1 MLGKH
6 ASAPARVLRHLGR
19 ITIISSRPTS
29 ELRLVPR
36 DPGSSLPLSDS
47 TSGAVARLRD
57 RDDIVEFRGR
67 LALRNVTTTPHEA
80 TIADLL
86 FVRGV
91 LDAADIGYL
100 LVRGNDDRPVLAVDV
115 TRGPE
120 LRAALTAGCARE
132 PFYAKAMDIRGSR
145 LRLVADGG
153 LSTVADARI
162 LRVHR
167 PRVEPTSG
175 MHYGTSGAVQI
186 ELWSFTDADIVA
198 PVVNSLT
205 RRSIPASE
213 AVHGT
218 VERYGLTWPTIEDM
232 FDAHASDIGFDIDI
246 VFSWVDGSSAE
257 FQAQRAKRMKNYVV
271 GSGDDSAARFR
282 QIDELKY
289 ALRSVHMYAPWIRRI
304 FVATDSPRPAWL
316 ADDPRVTFVRS
327 EEFFADTSVLPT
339 HNSQAVESQLH
350 RIPGLSEHFLYSNDD
365 MFFARPVSPD
375 MFFSPGG
382 ISMFVEG
389 AVRIGLGH
397 NDNER
402 SGFENAARVNRR
414 ILRERFG
421 SVTTRHLEHV
431 ATPLRKSV
439 MAQMEQEFPEEFA
452 ATAASAFRSSE
463 NISVTNS
470 LYHYYALQTGQA
482 VVQRGAKVR
491 YIDTTTASGLRAMG
505 KLLPKRAVDFFCLND
520 GSFPEVD
527 LDVRTATVTDFL
539 ERYFPIAGE
548 WES

>member
-1 MLGKH
+1 MDN
-6 ASAPARVLRHLGR
+6 ASGLTR
-19 ITIISSRPTS
+19 
-29 ELRLVPR
+29 
-36 DPGSSLPLSDS
+36 
-47 TSGAVARLRD
+47 RLRT

-67 LALRNVTTTPHEA
+67 LALRNVITTPLEA

-86 FVRGV
+86 FVRGI
-91 LDAADIGYL
+91 LDAAEIDYL

-115 TRGPE
+115 TRGSD
-120 LRAALTAGCARE
+120 LRSGLTVGCARE
-132 PFYAKAMDIRGSR
+132 PFYAKAMDIKGSR
-145 LRLVADGG
+145 PG
-153 LSTVADARI
+153 LIAAGSLSEIADARI

-175 MHYGTSGAVQI
+175 MHYGTSGSVQI
-186 ELWSFTDADIVA
+186 ELWSFTATDISA

-205 RRSIPASE
+205 RRSIPAAE

-218 VERYGLTWPTIEDM
+218 VERYGLSWPTIENM

-257 FQAQRAKRMKNYVV
+257 FQAQRAKRMKHYVV

-382 ISMFVEG
+382 VSMFVEG

-397 NDNER
+397 NDSER

-414 ILRERFG
+414 ILKRRFG

-439 MAQMEQEFPEEFA
+439 MAQMEREFPEEFA

-491 YIDTTTASGLRAMG
+491 YIDTTTAAGLRAMG

-539 ERYFPIAGE
+539 DRYFPIACE
-548 WES
+548 WETSMTGSAAPGR